1 MRHHGIGVIA
11 LRRSLQLKRTIYV
24 EVRERFGESLRH
36 QRQEG
41 LDLPFVGLEL
51 DIERNA
57 IADGRFAL
65 YTQVE
70 IVDCESCS
78 IEHKMHRIKVHCQGC
93 D

>member
-11 LRRSLQLKRTIYV
+11 LRRSLQLKRTVYI

-51 DIERNA
+51 DIERDA
-57 IADGRFAL
+57 VADGRFAL
-65 YTQVE
+65 YTQVK
-70 IVDCESCS
+70 IVDNQACS
-78 IEHKMHRIKVHCQGC
+78 VEAKMHRIKVHRQGS